1 MFVTVLMYRVHVD
14 CLHFMCV
21 HVVTLKEQIL
31 HKSINIISS
40 SSNKQWYSFD
50 VVVALKR
57 ADLLVVALKRADVL
71 EV

>member
-1 MFVTVLMYRVHVD
+1 
-14 CLHFMCV
+14 MCV